1 MATYKGIKGVK
12 VVTKATDPTASEAI
26 GTVWYNSTSPSA
38 LKYAIESAGAWASGG
53 DLTTGRSS
61 AAGCGTQTAGLF
73 FAGEPPNTAKTESYN
88 GSAWTEVGDLGGALY
103 SAVGGGTQTAALCVS
118 GTTPSGAIT
127 LGVEIW
133 DGTSWTGT
141 GNNINVA
148 RTRGLG
154 STGGT
159 TTAMLFAGGQ
169 VYPTVYSTCETYNG
183 STWTEVNNM
192 TQARFF
198 SWGSGT
204 STAMLAVGGISSPS
218 EPGSQLAKVES
229 WDGTCWTEVNDL
241 NTARGKNNSS
251 GTQTDAL
258 CFGGTPGRSAVTE
271 KYDGTSWTEVADL
284 SQTRAEAT
292 GFGTTSASLCA
303 GDDSTPVDEK
313 TEEWNDPVYTIK
325 TVTVS

>member
-12 VVTKATDPTASEAI
+12 VVTTASDPTASEAEA
-26 GTVWYNSTSPSA
+26 TVWYNSTGSA
-38 LKYAIESAGAWASGG
+38 LKYAIQGTAAWASGG
-53 DLTTGRSS
+53 NLSTGRSS
-61 AAGCGTQTAGLF
+61 AAGCGTQTAGLYF
-73 FAGEPPNTAKTESYN
+73 GGEPPNSSNTEKYN
-88 GSAWTEVGDLGGALY
+88 GTAWTEVGNLSQALY

-118 GTTPSGAIT
+118 GTAPGGLTTKA
-127 LGVEIW
+127 EIW
-133 DGTSWTGT
+133 DGTSWADTGD
-141 GNNINVA
+141 NINVA

-154 STGGT
+154 STGGS

-169 VYPTVYSTCETYNG
+169 VYPTIYGTTETYNG

-192 TQARFF
+192 TQVRFF

-229 WDGTCWTEVNDL
+229 WNGTCWTEGTDL
-241 NTARGKNNSS
+241 QTARGKNNSS
-251 GTQTDAL
+251 GTQTLAL
-258 CFGGTPGRSAVTE
+258 CFGGTPGRSALTE
-271 KYDGTSWTEVADL
+271 YYDGTSWSEVADL

-292 GFGTTSASLCA
+292 GFGTSTASLCA